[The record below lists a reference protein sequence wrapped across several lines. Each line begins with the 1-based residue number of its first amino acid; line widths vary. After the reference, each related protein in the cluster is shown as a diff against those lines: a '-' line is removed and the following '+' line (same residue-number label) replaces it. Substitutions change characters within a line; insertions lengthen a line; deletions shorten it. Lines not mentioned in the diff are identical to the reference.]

1 MSDKEAT
8 RFIYDLQTNMEFL
21 EVMSKVKDDPKKTF
35 DTVIAHGYDVTP
47 EEITDAFLEFS
58 SNSLSE
64 KDLKEVAA
72 GLSGG
77 ATAGIAVAGAVTG
90 AGVAAGITA
99 ACLIAASSSAAAA
112 CI

>member
-8 RFIYDLQTNMEFL
+8 RFIHDLQTDMEFL
-21 EVMSKVKDDPKKTF
+21 EEMSKVKSDPKKTF
-35 DTVIAHGYDVTP
+35 EAVIAHGYDVTP
-47 EEITDAFLEFS
+47 EEITDAYLEFS
-58 SNSLSE
+58 SNSLSD
-64 KDLKEVAA
+64 KDLEQVAA
-72 GLSGG
+72 GLSNG

-90 AGVAAGITA
+90 AGVAAGITV